1 MPTRTSHRTRNYTL
15 IGSVVILVATIA
27 TVISFSATTGL
38 PFVPR
43 YKLTVELPDAG
54 RLNVGAPVR
63 VGGAQVGLV
72 KAVHAVAPSKGHP
85 SFARADLAIDPK
97 LAPLPIDSTVRLRP
111 ISILGGKYISIDLG
125 TSKRKLPDGKPL
137 PLARSVKTVDI
148 DQALRIFG
156 PRTRRAIQGTVTGF
170 GDALA
175 GRGTSFGE
183 TIGAFDH
190 MVVPLG
196 RVADTLAAPSTR
208 LPRFFDSGARLAAA
222 LAPVGTQLHGLVRHA
237 GPTFGALRGTNG
249 ALGDL
254 IEDTPRLER
263 TVTPALA
270 EIEPVLADAAVVS
283 RNLGRGTK
291 RLPQAVN
298 AIDSSMRAAKTPLE
312 LSPDVAHRLQSV
324 FVTLRGVAVDPATTG
339 SLRILTDTVNIV
351 VPLLQ
356 VVNPAQTTC
365 NVLGLVIRNYAAVR
379 GQGDAN
385 GSFARSSVGVDPSLS
400 QQSGTSSDK
409 LHYNAYPNEDAS
421 ECEGGNE
428 PYLPGR
434 HAGNVAGKQPAQ
446 TEHTAPPKGAG

>member
-1 MPTRTSHRTRNYTL
+1 MSRTSSRATNYTL

-63 VGGAQVGLV
+63 VGGAQVGIV
-72 KAVHAVAPSKGHP
+72 KAVHAVGPTRTHP

-97 LAPLPIDSTVRLRP
+97 LAPLPADSSVRLRP
-111 ISILGGKYISIDLG
+111 ISILGGKYVSIDLG
-125 TSKRKLPDGKPL
+125 TSKRTLPDGKPL

-156 PRTRRAIQGTVTGF
+156 PRTRRALQGTVTGF
-170 GDALA
+170 GDALV
-175 GRGTSFGE
+175 GRGTALGE
-183 TIGAFDH
+183 TIGSFDH
-190 MVVPLG
+190 LVLPLG

-222 LAPVGTQLHGLVRHA
+222 LAPVGPQLHGLIRHA
-237 GPTFGALRGTNG
+237 GPSFAALRGTDG
-249 ALGDL
+249 ALGDV

-263 TVTPALA
+263 AVTPALG
-270 EIEPVLADAAVVS
+270 EIEPILADATVVS
-283 RNLGRGTK
+283 RNLGRGTR
-291 RLPQAVN
+291 RLPQALS
-298 AIDSSMRAAKTPLE
+298 AIDTSIRAARPALE
-312 LSPDVAHRLQSV
+312 LSPDVARRLQSV
-324 FVTLRGVAVDPATTG
+324 FVTLRGVATDPATTG
-339 SLRILTDTVNIV
+339 SLRILTDTVQIV
-351 VPLLQ
+351 TPLLRT
-356 VVNPAQTTC
+356 VNPAQTVC

-385 GSFARSSVGVDPSLS
+385 GSFARSSLTADPSLS
-400 QQSGTSSDK
+400 PQSGTPASN

-434 HAGNVAGKQPAQ
+434 HVGNVPGKQPAQ
-446 TEHTAPPKGAG
+446 TEHTAPPKGTG

>member
-1 MPTRTSHRTRNYTL
+1 VTRTRIRATNYTL

-63 VGGAQVGLV
+63 VGGAQVGIV
-72 KAVHAVAPSKGHP
+72 KAVHAVAPTRTHP

-97 LAPLPIDSTVRLRP
+97 LAPLPADSTVRLRP
-111 ISILGGKYISIDLG
+111 ISILGGKYVSIDLG

-137 PLARSVKTVDI
+137 PLAQAVKTVDI

-156 PRTRRAIQGTVTGF
+156 PATRRAIQGTVTGF

-175 GRGTSFGE
+175 GRGTTFGE

-190 MVVPLG
+190 LVLPLG

-222 LAPVGTQLHGLVRHA
+222 LAPVGRQLDGLIRHA
-237 GPTFGALRGTNG
+237 GPSFAALRGTGG

-254 IEDTPRLER
+254 IQDTPRLER
-263 TVTPALA
+263 AVTPALG
-270 EIEPVLADAAVVS
+270 EIEPILADATVVS
-283 RNLGRGTK
+283 RNLGRGTR
-291 RLPQAVN
+291 RLPQAVSSIN
-298 AIDSSMRAAKTPLE
+298 SSMRAAKPSLE
-312 LSPDVAHRLQSV
+312 LSPDVARRLQSV
-324 FVTLRGVAVDPATTG
+324 FVTLRGVATDPASTG
-339 SLRILTDTVNIV
+339 SLRILTETVQIV
-351 VPLLQ
+351 TPLLR
-356 VVNPAQTTC
+356 VVDPAQSVC

-385 GSFARSSVGVDPSLS
+385 GSFARSSLTADPSLS
-400 QQSGTSSDK
+400 PQSGTAASN
-409 LHYNAYPNEDAS
+409 LHYNGYPNENAS

-428 PYLPGR
+428 PYLSGKQVGNPPGQ
-434 HAGNVAGKQPAQ
+434 QPAQ
-446 TEHTAPPKGAG
+446 TEHTAPPKGTG